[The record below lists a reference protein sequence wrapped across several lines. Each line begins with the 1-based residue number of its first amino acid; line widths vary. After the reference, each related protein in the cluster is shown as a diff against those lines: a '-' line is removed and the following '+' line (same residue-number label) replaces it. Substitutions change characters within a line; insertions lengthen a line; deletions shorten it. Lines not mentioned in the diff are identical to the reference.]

1 MAAVGLVSPPRA
13 IVVRDAWICAE
24 HWHRQFARTDSES
37 ATWRAVRLFDL
48 RGLRESR
55 TVADKHTRVRIALP
69 LTKLARFR
77 ELLAE
82 PMEQPTTD
90 TVI

>member
-1 MAAVGLVSPPRA
+1 MPGSVDIGIVSSRAPTVNRPPG
-13 IVVRDAWICAE
+13 
-24 HWHRQFARTDSES
+24 ARYVYVTFE
-37 ATWRAVRLFDL
+37 
-48 RGLRESR
+48 GLRESR
-55 TVADKHTRVRIALP
+55 IVADKHTRVRIALP
-69 LTKLARFR
+69 LTELARFR